1 MDHFPSAYLINYVE
15 RAAPTSASTA
25 SLVSPAALPR
35 RCALCRPRRLGTH
48 RAVYRSS
55 CENLSFPPT
64 SSPRD
69 SASSDP
75 IAHRH
80 CRRSSIAAVVTVAT
94 AAIAALPSRWPLLPP
109 LPPSANVAPLQP
121 SSPSFSPFPR
131 SRCHPPRV
139 SQSHRTCSVAS
150 FAVYTDKADEL
161 IPKSKTAERD
171 MGFERPQAATPS
183 RF

>member
-1 MDHFPSAYLINYVE
+1 MDYFPLINYVE
-15 RAAPTSASTA
+15 RAAPTSDSL
-25 SLVSPAALPR
+25 LVSSRTYAHLPPFHADVRDLALTVQYIDPH
-35 RCALCRPRRLGTH
+35 ATTYPFL
-48 RAVYRSS
+48 
-55 CENLSFPPT
+55 PT
-64 SSPRD
+64 ISPRD
-69 SASSDP
+69 RASSDP
-75 IAHRH
+75 IVHCH
-80 CRRSSIAAVVTVAT
+80 CRRSSIVAVVTVAAT
-94 AAIAALPSRWPLLPP
+94 TIAALPSRWPLLPP

-121 SSPSFSPFPR
+121 SSLSFSPFPR
-131 SRCHPPRV
+131 RRCHPPRV